1 MTATNKND
9 IFLHAMVRD
18 ILTNRIT
25 PVLCINRILD
35 LRLDADEEKEMFSA
49 FDSLLRVKNVTMANL
64 VRRAYEEAV
73 NRKEQLS

>member
-1 MTATNKND
+1 MTATNKSD
-9 IFLHAMVRD
+9 IFLHAMVRG

-25 PVLCINRILD
+25 PVLCVNRILD
-35 LRLDADEEKEMFSA
+35 LKLNADEEKEMFSA

-64 VRRAYEEAV
+64 VKRAYEEAV